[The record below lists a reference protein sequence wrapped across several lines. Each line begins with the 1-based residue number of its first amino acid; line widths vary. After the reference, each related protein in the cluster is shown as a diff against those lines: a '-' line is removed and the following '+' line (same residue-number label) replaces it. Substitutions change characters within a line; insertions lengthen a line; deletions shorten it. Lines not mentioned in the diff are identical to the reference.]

1 MENSPKYTFNSTD
14 AYKWFINIAKYFIVP
29 TAIMF
34 LEQVKSGQEIDYSAI
49 KVFSVWIILDLLHRF
64 TKWATYNV
72 QKNSEVSVESEWSL
86 DYDKS
91 QLW

>member
-49 KVFSVWIILDLLHRF
+49 KVFSV
-64 TKWATYNV
+64 
-72 QKNSEVSVESEWSL
+72 
-86 DYDKS
+86 
-91 QLW
+91 